1 MTTEPNQT
9 RIRWHLVEGR
19 RPLEAGAELQ
29 VRHVGDSVYLGYPG
43 TVVSPGEPLCGNKL
57 ADGQIVKVVWVS
69 EDGTEAEV
77 TPVSTRIEMARMS
90 DSDKPDLWGTEQG
103 GVLHRD
109 PDEAVEADLDGH
121 DLPLPPFLTVH
132 GWTPVG
138 LALEHGDLLRRL
150 MEDLAGEHEWEDGDP
165 VEPSQRMVDAEKEL
179 VEAFLAD
186 YRPTLCQIVPGHEI
200 EVNVA
205 DWVRENAPD
214 WLEENPDLL
223 TITAESARGIS
234 VDHLGLPARV
244 RNALRR
250 IRIYDVG
257 QVLDNYG
264 HLGYLPGEMLD
275 FPGIGE
281 ELFGELNEA
290 LERIGVDVSR
300 ARAGVS

>member
-1 MTTEPNQT
+1 MNDNDEPN
-9 RIRWHLVEGR
+9 
-19 RPLEAGAELQ
+19 
-29 VRHVGDSVYLGYPG
+29 
-43 TVVSPGEPLCGNKL
+43 
-57 ADGQIVKVVWVS
+57 
-69 EDGTEAEV
+69 
-77 TPVSTRIEMARMS
+77 
-90 DSDKPDLWGTEQG
+90 LWGTEDSNQA
-103 GVLHRD
+103 HSD
-109 PDEAVEADLDGH
+109 PDEAVEAELDGR
-121 DLPLPPFLTVH
+121 DPPLPPFLTVH
-132 GWTPVG
+132 GWAPVRIG
-138 LALEHGDLLRRL
+138 MKHGDILDRI
-150 MEDLAGEHEWEDGDP
+150 MEDLAGDCQWEDGDP
-165 VEPSQRMVDAEKEL
+165 IEPSQRMIDAEKEL
-179 VEAFLAD
+179 VDAFLAD
-186 YRPTLCQIVPGHEI
+186 YHPTLCRIVPGHEI

-244 RNALRR
+244 RNALHG

-290 LERIGVDVSR
+290 LERIGVDVKR
-300 ARAGVS
+300 AQAGVL